1 MSYEGV
7 KFQLARTGDQ
17 PPEHT
22 WLDELQKW
30 CVIFHEEEMA
40 PYYSGGSHGNLS
52 FRIKEGSES
61 FIITAANSSLKEST
75 SNDKF
80 YEVSKA
86 DQDKATVYASGLD
99 DKKPSSETM
108 LHDAIYK
115 NRPEV
120 MAILH
125 GHCEA
130 ITKNASKAGIISTHE
145 FVESGT
151 RKIIESVMEVLGD
164 NNFIE
169 IKNHGFLSLGKTI
182 EEAGKLALQMRDK
195 CIAPV

>member
-7 KFQLARTGDQ
+7 KFQLVRAGDQ

-52 FRIKEGSES
+52 FRKKPGSNS
-61 FIITAANSSLKEST
+61 FFITAANNSLKEST

-80 YEVSKA
+80 YEVSKV
-86 DQDKATVYASGLD
+86 DQDEAVVYASGSVE
-99 DKKPSSETM
+99 KEPSSETM

-130 ITKNASKAGIISTHE
+130 ITKNAPKAGIISTHE

-151 RKIIESVMEVLGD
+151 HKIIDSVMEVLGD
-164 NNFIE
+164 HNFIE
-169 IKNHGFLSLGKTI
+169 IKDHGFLSIGKTI
-182 EEAGKLALQMRDK
+182 EEAGELALQMRDK
-195 CIAPV
+195 CLKY